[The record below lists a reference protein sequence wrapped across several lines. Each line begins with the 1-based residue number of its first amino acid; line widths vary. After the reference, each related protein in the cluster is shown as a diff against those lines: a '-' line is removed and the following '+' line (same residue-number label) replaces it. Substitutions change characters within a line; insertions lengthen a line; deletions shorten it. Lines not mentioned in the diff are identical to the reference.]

1 MKVLGRAERV
11 DFPELGLTSQH
22 AKIDTGAFT
31 SSIDCEK
38 AEVVQQNGERM
49 LEFVLLRP
57 GREGYTG
64 EKHYI
69 KDFDYTEIKNANG
82 AQMRYIIFV
91 DMIIHGERIKGRFSL
106 ANREI
111 LRYPVLIGRRLIRD
125 ANFIVDV
132 RQGEGL
138 PDDEEERGL

>member
-1 MKVLGRAERV
+1 MKILGRAERI
-11 DFPELGLTSQH
+11 DFPDLGLESQM

-31 SSIDCEK
+31 SSIDCEHT
-38 AEVVQQNGERM
+38 AVVERDGEQV

-64 EKHYI
+64 KKHYI
-69 KDFDYTEIKNANG
+69 KDFDYSEIKNANG
-82 AQMRYIIFV
+82 AQKRYIIFV
-91 DMIIHGERIKGRFSL
+91 DIIIHGEQLRGRFSL

-111 LRYPVLIGRRLIRD
+111 LRYPVLIGRRLLRD
-125 ANFIVDV
+125 AAFVVDV
-132 RQGEGL
+132 RQGEGY

>member
-1 MKVLGRAERV
+1 MKTLGRAERI
-11 DFPELGLTSQH
+11 DFPELGLTNQH

-31 SSIDCEK
+31 SSIDCEH
-38 AEVVQQNGERM
+38 AEVVSKNGKDV

-57 GREGYTG
+57 GRVGYTG
-64 EKHYI
+64 ENHSI
-69 KDFDYTEIKNANG
+69 EDFDYTEIKNANG
-82 AQMRYIIFV
+82 AQKRYIIFIDIV
-91 DMIIHGERIKGRFSL
+91 IHGEHVKGRFSL
-106 ANREI
+106 ANRAI

-138 PDDEEERGL
+138 PGDEEERGL